1 MNLLLFTQRSGLY
14 VSVDKDHSYIKELA
28 ERLNTLESQM
38 QPSMAHTDIQ
48 YNGMHDVSSPRG
60 YQEFS
65 PPIDSSLLSRKRT
78 YSMSEGLAGPSFP
91 QPVFNPRQ
99 HPTAVGMLKVHLEA
113 IRGMALT

>member
-1 MNLLLFTQRSGLY
+1 MDLFLLAQRSGLY
-14 VSVDKDHSYIKELA
+14 VSVDKNHSYIKELA

-38 QPSMAHTDIQ
+38 QPSMAHTDMQ
-48 YNGMHDVSSPRG
+48 YNGMQDVSSPRG

-78 YSMSEGLAGPSFP
+78 YSMSEGLAGSSFP

-99 HPTAVGMLKVHLEA
+99 HPTAVGMLKVNLEA
-113 IRGMALT
+113 TRGMVLT